1 MRRTAY
7 SAVNTNMQETPHV
20 SPPEPDLSQVPAWA
34 VQPGLEDLYSWFD
47 LPAGLF
53 QGEAMI

>member
-1 MRRTAY
+1 
-7 SAVNTNMQETPHV
+7 MQETPHV